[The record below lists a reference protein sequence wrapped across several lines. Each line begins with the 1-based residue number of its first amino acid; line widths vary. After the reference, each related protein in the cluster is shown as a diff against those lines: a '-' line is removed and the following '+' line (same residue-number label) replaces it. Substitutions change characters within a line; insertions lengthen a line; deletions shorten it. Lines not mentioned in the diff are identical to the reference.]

1 MTLKPI
7 ETEFSERLLKQNKI
21 DESRFDLTI
30 EAPAIT
36 ILPPKIIWAQL
47 QFEHGPEQEVAKVEI
62 PGWHYDCFKDFP
74 SAESKYPGIQNKFI
88 GTPKSMF
95 QFLQNAE
102 SQALIDF
109 SPLGTVALSK
119 SPLPTEVKNELAERT
134 LPLWLHYA
142 LSPEL
147 WGEQGKWTR
156 FHSRL
161 HTLLKGKDLLSGED
175 YPGYYPLHKTAKKL
189 ESFGFFGSDLEKAYV
204 LVLPWSFPLTALE
217 KLEKCI
223 QQEF

>member
-21 DESRFDLTI
+21 DESQFDLSLK
-30 EAPAIT
+30 APLIT

-47 QFEHGPEQEVAKVEI
+47 QFERNPEQEVAKVEI
-62 PGWHYDCFKDFP
+62 PGWHYQCFSDFQTAEKNF
-74 SAESKYPGIQNKFI
+74 SAIQNKFQ
-88 GTPKSMF
+88 GTPANMF
-95 QFLQNAE
+95 QFLK
-102 SQALIDF
+102 SQASEALIDF
-109 SPLGTVALSK
+109 APLGAALISK
-119 SPLPTEVKNELAERT
+119 SPLTIEVKNELHERT

-161 HTLLKGKDLLSGED
+161 HNLLKGKGLLSEED
-175 YPGYYPLHKTAKKL
+175 FPGHYPLQKSAKKL
-189 ESFGFFGSDLEKAYV
+189 ESFGFHGSDLEKAYL
-204 LVLPWSFPLTALE
+204 LVLPWSFSLTALE

>member
-36 ILPPKIIWAQL
+36 ILPPKVIWAQL
-47 QFEHGPEQEVAKVEI
+47 QFEHSPEQEVAKVEI
-62 PGWHYDCFKDFP
+62 PGWHYECFKDSR
-74 SAESKYPGIQNKFI
+74 SAESKYPNIQNKFI
-88 GTPKSMF
+88 GTPTSMF
-95 QFLQNAE
+95 QFLKDARTE
-102 SQALIDF
+102 AMIDF
-109 SPLGTVALSK
+109 SPLGTVVLSK
-119 SPLPTEVKNELAERT
+119 SPLQTEFKNELQERT

-161 HTLLKGKDLLSGED
+161 HTLLKGKGLLSGED
-175 YPGYYPLHKTAKKL
+175 YPGHYPLQKTAKKL
-189 ESFGFFGSDLEKAYV
+189 ESFGFYGSDLEKAYV